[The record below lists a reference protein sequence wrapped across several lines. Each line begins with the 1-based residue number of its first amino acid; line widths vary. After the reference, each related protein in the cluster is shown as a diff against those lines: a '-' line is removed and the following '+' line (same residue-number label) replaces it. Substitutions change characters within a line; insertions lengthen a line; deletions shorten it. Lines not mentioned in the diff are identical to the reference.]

1 MGVYTEV
8 DIYATFETE
17 EQAKQAIFLID
28 EKVIDFI
35 KETEKDEFDY
45 SIDNWSL
52 EDNVIVA
59 KISSGRYPH
68 ADWQTKKLF
77 EYFKTKY
84 GLIEFEASVMC
95 PETILHWDKDDE

>member
-17 EQAKQAIFLID
+17 EQAEQGIIVLEENVIAFIKESEKGEFSFLID
-28 EKVIDFI
+28 DWF
-35 KETEKDEFDY
+35 
-45 SIDNWSL
+45 L
-52 EDNVIVA
+52 EDNLVIV

-77 EYFKTKY
+77 EYFKTKD
-84 GLIEFEASVMC
+84 GFIKFEASVMC